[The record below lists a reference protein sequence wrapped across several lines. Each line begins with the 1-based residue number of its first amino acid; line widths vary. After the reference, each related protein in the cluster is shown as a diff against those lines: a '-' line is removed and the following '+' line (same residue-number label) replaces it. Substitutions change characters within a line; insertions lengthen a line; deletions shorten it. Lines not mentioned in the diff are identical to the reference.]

1 MSGTIEHTEL
11 LTHIINH
18 ARNNQRHLV
27 VILLDLK
34 NAFGEVDHHLLKTVL
49 DYHRVLND
57 VINLVQNLY
66 DNYTISIGTKTFTTN
81 PIRVEKGVLQG
92 DCLSL
97 PLFNMCINTLIKCI
111 EDERVR
117 SIGYCY
123 CDYLQPRHWFQ
134 FADDTAMVITSEE
147 DNQALLN
154 VFTKWYHWSG
164 IHIRVDKC
172 STFGIKHNGKKA
184 TQFKPFLKVN
194 NQTIPAV
201 STYERNLIIKW
212 KWMKLKKN

>member
-1 MSGTIEHTEL
+1 
-11 LTHIINH
+11 
-18 ARNNQRHLV
+18 
-27 VILLDLK
+27 
-34 NAFGEVDHHLLKTVL
+34 
-49 DYHRVLND
+49 
-57 VINLVQNLY
+57 
-66 DNYTISIGTKTFTTN
+66 
-81 PIRVEKGVLQG
+81 
-92 DCLSL
+92 
-97 PLFNMCINTLIKCI
+97 MCINTLIKCI